1 MTSQFGGFFV
11 FPRQVLNC
19 CEGGMMQKDLTQGNI
34 LKTLIGF
41 SIPYLISCF
50 LQTFYGLTDLFVAGR
65 FNHAEV
71 ISAVSIGSQ
80 VMHMLTV
87 MIVGLAMG
95 STVLISNAVGAKDSR
110 KTAEGIG
117 NTVSL
122 FLLFSVFATLLLL
135 FCTDQI
141 ITLVATPPESLQQT
155 KYYLLICFAGVPF
168 ITAYNIISGIFRGLG
183 DSKSPLYFVAAA
195 GVINILLDFLLI
207 GGFRMQAPGAALA
220 TVLAQAASVFLALF
234 TLRRRSL
241 GVSLTRQDFR
251 FHSKTLSAIL
261 KVGIPVSLQDGLIQ
275 VSFLAITAIANSR
288 GVATAAA
295 VGIVEKIISFL
306 FLVPSAMLS
315 SVSVMTAQSLG
326 AGQHDRG
333 KSALFYGIRI
343 CVLFGIFAALVC
355 QFAAEPILGIFAHKE
370 AGVIV
375 LGSQYLRAY
384 VWDCVFAG
392 IHFCFSGYF
401 CAYGK
406 SMLSFLQ
413 NLISI
418 ILIRV
423 PGAYFASK
431 FFPDTLY
438 PMGLAPP
445 VGSFLSALICV
456 GMYLWLRKSIKSE

>member
-1 MTSQFGGFFV
+1 
-11 FPRQVLNC
+11 
-19 CEGGMMQKDLTQGNI
+19 MQKDLTQGNI
-34 LKTLIGF
+34 FKTLIGF

-50 LQTFYGLTDLFVAGR
+50 LQTFYGLTDLFVTGR
-65 FNHAEV
+65 FNHADV

-95 STVLISNAVGAKDSR
+95 STVLISNATGAKDPR

-117 NTVSL
+117 NTVCL
-122 FLLFSVFATLLLL
+122 FLLFSVFATLLLVL
-135 FCTDQI
+135 FTDKI
-141 ITLVATPPESLQQT
+141 INLVATPPESFRQT
-155 KYYLLICFAGVPF
+155 KYYLLVCFAGIPF

-195 GVINILLDFLLI
+195 GVINIFLDFLFI
-207 GGFRMQAPGAALA
+207 GLFRMQAAGAALA
-220 TVLAQAASVFLALF
+220 TVSAQATSVIFALL

-241 GVSLTRQDFR
+241 GVSLTKQDFR
-251 FHSKTLSAIL
+251 FQPKTLSAIL
-261 KVGIPVSLQDGLIQ
+261 KVGVPVSLQDGLIQ

-315 SVSVMTAQSLG
+315 SVSVMAAQSIG

-343 CVLFGIFAALVC
+343 CVLFGFFAALAC
-355 QFAAEPILGIFAHKE
+355 QFAAEPVLGLFARQE
-370 AGVIV
+370 ADVIV

-384 VWDCVFAG
+384 VWDCLFAG

-418 ILIRV
+418 ILVRI
-423 PGAYFASK
+423 PGAYLASV

-445 VGSFLSALICV
+445 VGSFLSALICI
-456 GMYLWLRKSIKSE
+456 GMYAWLRKSVKNN

>member
-1 MTSQFGGFFV
+1 
-11 FPRQVLNC
+11 
-19 CEGGMMQKDLTQGNI
+19 MQKDLTQGNI
-34 LKTLIGF
+34 LKTLTGF
-41 SIPYLISCF
+41 SVPYLISCF
-50 LQTFYGLTDLFVAGR
+50 LQTFYGLTDLFVTGQ

-87 MIVGLAMG
+87 MVVGLAMG
-95 STVLISNAVGAKDSR
+95 STVLISNATGAKDPR

-122 FLLFSVFATLLLL
+122 FLLFSVFATMLLI
-135 FCTDQI
+135 FCTEPI
-141 ITLVATPPESLQQT
+141 INLVATPPESLRQT
-155 KYYLLICFAGVPF
+155 KAYLLVCFAGIPF

-183 DSKSPLYFVAAA
+183 DSKSPLYFIAAA
-195 GVINILLDFLLI
+195 GIINIALDFLFI
-207 GGFRMQAPGAALA
+207 GFFRMQAAGAALA
-220 TVLAQAASVFLALF
+220 TVFAQAASVVFALL

-241 GVSLTRQDFR
+241 GITLTKQDFR

-315 SVSVMTAQSLG
+315 SVSVMAAQSIG

-333 KSALFYGIRI
+333 RAALFYGMRI
-343 CVLFGIFAALVC
+343 CVLFGIAAALAC
-355 QFAAEPILGIFAHKE
+355 QLAAEPVLGLFAHKE
-370 AGVIV
+370 TDVIV

-384 VWDCVFAG
+384 VWDCAFAG

-418 ILIRV
+418 VLIRI
-423 PGAYFASK
+423 PGAYLASV

-445 VGSFLSALICV
+445 AGSFLSALICT
-456 GMYLWLRKSIKSE
+456 GMYLWLRQSIKSKL

>member
-1 MTSQFGGFFV
+1 
-11 FPRQVLNC
+11 
-19 CEGGMMQKDLTQGNI
+19 MQKDLTQGNI
-34 LKTLIGF
+34 FKTLIGF

-50 LQTFYGLTDLFVAGR
+50 LQTFYGLTDLFVTGR
-65 FNHAEV
+65 FNHADV

-95 STVLISNAVGAKDSR
+95 STVLISNATGAKDPR

-122 FLLFSVFATLLLL
+122 FLLFSVFATLLLVL
-135 FCTDQI
+135 FTDKI
-141 ITLVATPPESLQQT
+141 INLVATPPESFRQT
-155 KYYLLICFAGVPF
+155 KYYLLACFAGIPF

-195 GVINILLDFLLI
+195 GVINIFLDFLFI
-207 GGFRMQAPGAALA
+207 GLFRMQAAGAALA
-220 TVLAQAASVFLALF
+220 TVSAQAASVIFALL

-241 GVSLTRQDFR
+241 GVSLTKQDFR
-251 FHSKTLSAIL
+251 FQPKTLSAIL
-261 KVGIPVSLQDGLIQ
+261 KVGVPVSLQDGLIQ

-315 SVSVMTAQSLG
+315 SVSVMAAQSIG

-343 CVLFGIFAALVC
+343 CVLFGFLAALAC
-355 QFAAEPILGIFAHKE
+355 QFAAEPILRLFARQE
-370 AGVIV
+370 ADVIV

-384 VWDCVFAG
+384 VWDCLFAG

-418 ILIRV
+418 ILVRI
-423 PGAYFASK
+423 PGAYLASV

-445 VGSFLSALICV
+445 VGSFLSALICI
-456 GMYLWLRKSIKSE
+456 GMYVWLRKSVKNN